1 MCLYLIPS
9 VNGGHTLHHNWNR
22 WEEEQ
27 HFNSFRKNK
36 YQQNQ
41 KLSEGL
47 YSCEYNV
54 NLIFKVFDEN

>member
-1 MCLYLIPS
+1 MCLFLIPS
-9 VNGGHTLHHNWNR
+9 VNGGHTLHHNWNQ

-27 HFNSFRKNK
+27 HFRKNK

-47 YSCEYNV
+47 YSCEYIV

>member
-9 VNGGHTLHHNWNR
+9 VNGGQTLHYNWNR

-27 HFNSFRKNK
+27 HFNNFRKNK

-47 YSCEYNV
+47 YSCEYNF

>member
-9 VNGGHTLHHNWNR
+9 VNGGRTLHHSWNR

-27 HFNSFRKNK
+27 HFNNVRKNK